1 MACLH
6 KALQRFRKRQIIM
19 KMILAQTAIIAT
31 PAMKLIS
38 KIPNWQIKTPELT
51 PILKVKSRMET
62 TSAV

>member
-1 MACLH
+1 
-6 KALQRFRKRQIIM
+6 M